1 MTSHSPKTPG
11 GPAAAT
17 GGSSTAEDG
26 AAVPPAEVRTVGLTV
41 RYGHFQALTDLTVT
55 IPAGQIVGVV
65 GPNGAGKTTL
75 LNAISGFTHAS
86 AGTIEVDG
94 VEVQTWDA
102 RRRAMSGVVR
112 GFQTV
117 RLMER
122 ETVLTNV
129 LVGAERQR
137 QPPAL
142 VQLLALPSQRRARRR
157 DLQSAGEI
165 VELLGLGHLSGRR
178 VNELPFAS
186 RRLVEVARVLLSR
199 PPVILLDEPAA
210 GLDQQGRSDLAGVLA
225 QVHRQHP
232 STLVVVEHDVELVKR
247 LCDHAVALDSGS
259 LITTGPPAEVF
270 ADPRV
275 QLAYFGKVA
284 DART

>member
-17 GGSSTAEDG
+17 GGSSTVEDG
-26 AAVPPAEVRTVGLTV
+26 AVVPPAEVRTVGLTV

-102 RRRAMSGVVR
+102 RRRAGFGVVR

-142 VQLLALPSQRRARRR
+142 VQLLALPSQWRVARR

-199 PPVILLDEPAA
+199 PQVILLDEPAA

-259 LITTGPPAEVF
+259 LITTGPPVEVF

>member
-11 GPAAAT
+11 GPSAVT

-26 AAVPPAEVRTVGLTV
+26 AAATPAEVRTVALTV

-94 VEVQTWDA
+94 NEVQNWDA
-102 RRRAMSGVVR
+102 RRRARSGVVR

-142 VQLLALPSQRRARRR
+142 VQLLALPSQWRARRR

-178 VNELPFAS
+178 VDELPFAS

-225 QVHRQHP
+225 QVHQQHP

-259 LITTGPPAEVF
+259 LITTGTPAEVF